1 MAVYE
6 IIPNEN
12 VLVADIGNTLNANGG
27 SVNINQ
33 PSTFFTTDAKINPW
47 SKKKPVYREELFCQD
62 YNSSKP
68 DYVANWWQ
76 GKDGKCGF
84 TIPQYTS
91 YTNIPSAMDGGM
103 NGWVYNIPSNPKR
116 LGDFC
121 GYKANATPIVTGF
134 SVTGKV
140 ASSEQSSYVTA
151 ALAVNV
157 AGVSNELSLTEF
169 PFLKDCYFGIYL
181 KKNSGSVYRRATSDR
196 TIGNSGTEVQIKAY
210 GLDEGNWTAYPFLSM
225 EKITESGSE
234 ISSIFYT
241 IPNVSAQSVEVAS
254 SSVSIFVDAKYNKF
268 NGAYASITINSIVV
282 SGSSQSLSSN
292 YVLVRPFDR
301 TLNDPLDDK
310 DTRISVG
317 TFSIPTSGS
326 YTIDLGRNSLIA
338 IDNQR
343 YKIWV
348 TLGNGKYSVSTEPAD
363 SADIIT

>member
-1 MAVYE
+1 MAVHE

-12 VLVADIGNTLNANGG
+12 VLVADIGSTLNANGG
-27 SVNINQ
+27 NVNINK
-33 PSTFFTTDAKINPW
+33 PSEFFTAAANINPW

-62 YNSSKP
+62 FNSSKP
-68 DYVANWWQ
+68 NYVANWWQ

-91 YTNIPSAMDGGM
+91 YTNIPSAMDGNM

-225 EKITESGSE
+225 EKITETGSE

-254 SSVSIFVDAKYNKF
+254 SSVSILINAKYNKS
-268 NGAYASITINSIVV
+268 NGVKTSISINSITV
-282 SGSSQSLSSN
+282 SGSPQSLSTN
-292 YVLVRPFDR
+292 YVIVRPYNR
-301 TLNDPLDDK
+301 TLNDAYDDR
-310 DTRISVG
+310 DTRISVA

-326 YTIDLGRNSLIA
+326 YNIDLGRNSLVVIE
-338 IDNQR
+338 NER
-343 YKIWV
+343 YKVWV
-348 TLGNGKYSVSTEPAD
+348 TLGSGKYIVSTEPED
-363 SADIIT
+363 SVDIIT